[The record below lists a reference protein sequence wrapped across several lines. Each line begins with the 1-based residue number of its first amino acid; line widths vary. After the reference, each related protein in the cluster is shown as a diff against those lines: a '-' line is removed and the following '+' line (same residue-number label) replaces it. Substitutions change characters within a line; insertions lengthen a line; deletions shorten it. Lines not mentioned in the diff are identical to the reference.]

1 VVLKEIKY
9 LIRRGL
15 DGRLI
20 IDIVGKKD
28 SIIKLCRAG
37 KLKRRKCRK
46 YPLGGYHEG

>member
-1 VVLKEIKY
+1 MVLKEIRF

-15 DGRLI
+15 DGRIEL
-20 IDIVGKKD
+20 DIVGKKD

-46 YPLGGYHEG
+46 YPLGGSLEG